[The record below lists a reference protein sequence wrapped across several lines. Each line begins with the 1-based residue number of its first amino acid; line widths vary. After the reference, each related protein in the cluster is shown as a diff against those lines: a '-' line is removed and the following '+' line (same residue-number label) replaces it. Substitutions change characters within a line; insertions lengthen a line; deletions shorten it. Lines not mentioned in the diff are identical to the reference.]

1 MGRTNPTFRML
12 LQAIEDQYQD
22 YRRALRREDQ
32 DHFDRLFEQA
42 AAHADAAGYLNP
54 DEPMQPI
61 LLSMILEQEKRIQE
75 LEAQL
80 APDTTE

>member
-1 MGRTNPTFRML
+1 ML